1 MFCPVS
7 LNTGSEEIAMTM
19 KSAQNN
25 RVYDISPSAD
35 RWSEVASTKSV
46 PTGQGALPPDWL
58 KPVLDQADI
67 RVQGD
72 RPWDLQVYDPRLYRR
87 LFLRGSVGLAEAYI
101 DGWWNSSWIDELIT
115 RLMRTN
121 IRTHM
126 PGLVRLRD
134 ACRGLAYR
142 LINYQSDRRA
152 FTVGKVHYDI
162 GNDLFRRMLDDSM
175 MYSCGYW
182 AQARDLAAAQQAKI
196 DLICRKLDL
205 HPGQTVLDIGCGW
218 GGMAE
223 HLAKQYQVEVVGVT
237 VSEEQQAFAR
247 QKLEGLPVD
256 IRLADYRSLSGQ
268 FDRVVS
274 VGMFEHVGAKNHR
287 TFFETVHRLL
297 NRDGLFLLHT
307 IGDEADSSAPE
318 PFINKYIFP
327 NGKVP
332 SRREINNASLE
343 LFRLEDWHNFG
354 PDYDRT
360 LMAWAERVEKA
371 WPELSDRY
379 DERFQRLWMFY
390 LYSCAAFF
398 RSRHGQLW
406 QQVYSPQ
413 SSDKE
418 YRSVR

>member
-1 MFCPVS
+1 MTTKMTHDHSTV
-7 LNTGSEEIAMTM
+7 EESRLASRQVKASHIAQRM
-19 KSAQNN
+19 
-25 RVYDISPSAD
+25 PSAD
-35 RWSEVASTKSV
+35 
-46 PTGQGALPPDWL
+46 LHPPGWI
-58 KPVLDQADI
+58 KNVLDQADI

-72 RPWDLQVYDPRLYRR
+72 RPWDIQVRDPRLYGR
-87 LFLRGSVGLAEAYI
+87 LLRHGSVGLAEAYI
-101 DGWWNSSWIDELIT
+101 DGWWNCYRIDELIT
-115 RLMRTN
+115 RLMRTGVQT
-121 IRTHM
+121 RM
-126 PGLVRLRD
+126 PALVRFKD
-134 ACRGLAYR
+134 ACRALAYR
-142 LINYQSDRRA
+142 LINFQSDRRA

-182 AQARDLAAAQQAKI
+182 AKANSLAEAQQAKI

-205 HPGQTVLDIGCGW
+205 KPGQTVLDIGCGW
-218 GGMAE
+218 GGLAE
-223 HLAKQYQVEVVGVT
+223 HLARHYQVKVVGVT
-237 VSEEQQAFAR
+237 VSQEQQAFAQ
-247 QKLEGLPVD
+247 QKLSDLPVD
-256 IRLADYRSLSGQ
+256 IRLADYRSLTGR
-268 FDRVVS
+268 FDRIVS

-287 TFFETVHRLL
+287 TYFETVHRLL
-297 NRDGLFLLHT
+297 AEDGLFLLHT
-307 IGDEADSSAPE
+307 IGEEADSSAPE

-332 SRREINNASLE
+332 SRREINNAGLG

-360 LMAWAERVEKA
+360 LMAWAQRVDAA

-398 RSRHGQLW
+398 RSRQGQLW
-406 QQVYSPQ
+406 QQVYSPLT
-413 SSDKE
+413 SDQE

>member
-1 MFCPVS
+1 MTTKMTPNQS
-7 LNTGSEEIAMTM
+7 TANESRLSSRQADAPRIALRTPSVDVQPPGWI
-19 KSAQNN
+19 KS
-25 RVYDISPSAD
+25 
-35 RWSEVASTKSV
+35 
-46 PTGQGALPPDWL
+46 
-58 KPVLDQADI
+58 VLDQADI

-72 RPWDLQVYDPRLYRR
+72 RPWDLQVHNPRLYGR
-87 LFLRGSVGLAEAYI
+87 LLRHGSVGLAEAYI
-101 DGWWNSSWIDELIT
+101 DGWWSSYRIDEMIT
-115 RLMRTN
+115 RLLSTGVQG
-121 IRTHM
+121 HM
-126 PGLVRLRD
+126 PGLVRLKD

-142 LINYQSDRRA
+142 LINFQSDRRA
-152 FTVGKVHYDI
+152 FTVGRVHYDI

-175 MYSCGYW
+175 MYSCAYW
-182 AQARDLAAAQQAKI
+182 SQAQTLADAQQAKI

-205 HPGQTVLDIGCGW
+205 SPGQTVLDIGCGW
-218 GGMAE
+218 GGLAG
-223 HLAKQYQVEVVGVT
+223 HLARHYQVNVVGIT
-237 VSEEQQAFAR
+237 VSQEQQAFAR
-247 QKLEGLPVD
+247 HLLADLPVD
-256 IRLADYRSLSGQ
+256 IRLADYRSLTGR

-297 NRDGLFLLHT
+297 ADDGLFLLHT
-307 IGDEADSSAPE
+307 IGDEADSAAPE

-332 SRREINNASLE
+332 SRREINNASLG

-360 LMAWAERVEKA
+360 LMAWAERIDAA
-371 WPELSDRY
+371 WPDLSDRY

-398 RSRHGQLW
+398 RSRQGQLW
-406 QQVYSPQ
+406 QQVYSTRT
-413 SSDKE
+413 SDQE

>member
-1 MFCPVS
+1 MTTKMTHDHSTANEYRPARRPVDTS
-7 LNTGSEEIAMTM
+7 RFAHETPSVG
-19 KSAQNN
+19 AQP
-25 RVYDISPSAD
+25 PSWI
-35 RWSEVASTKSV
+35 RK
-46 PTGQGALPPDWL
+46 
-58 KPVLDQADI
+58 VLDQADI

-72 RPWDLQVYDPRLYRR
+72 RPWDLQVHDPRLYGR
-87 LFLRGSVGLAEAYI
+87 LLRHGSVGLAEAYI
-101 DGWWNSSWIDELIT
+101 DGWWSSYRIDEMVT
-115 RLMRTN
+115 RLLRTGVQG
-121 IRTHM
+121 HM
-126 PGLVRLRD
+126 PALVRFKD

-142 LINYQSDRRA
+142 LINFQSDRRA

-162 GNDLFRRMLDDSM
+162 GNDLFRHMLDESM
-175 MYSCGYW
+175 MYSCAYW
-182 AQARDLAAAQQAKI
+182 AQAQTLADAQRAKI

-205 HPGQTVLDIGCGW
+205 RPGQTVLDIGCGW
-218 GGMAE
+218 GGLAG
-223 HLAKQYQVEVVGVT
+223 HLARHYRVNVVGVT
-237 VSEEQQAFAR
+237 VSKEQQAFAR
-247 QKLEGLPVD
+247 QKLADLPVD
-256 IRLADYRSLSGQ
+256 IRLADYRSLTGR

-297 NRDGLFLLHT
+297 ADDGLFLLHT
-307 IGDEADSSAPE
+307 IGDEADSAAPE

-332 SRREINNASLE
+332 SRREINNASLG

-360 LMAWAERVEKA
+360 LMAWAERIDAA

-398 RSRHGQLW
+398 RSRQGQLW
-406 QQVYSPQ
+406 QQVYSPGT
-413 SSDKE
+413 SDQE